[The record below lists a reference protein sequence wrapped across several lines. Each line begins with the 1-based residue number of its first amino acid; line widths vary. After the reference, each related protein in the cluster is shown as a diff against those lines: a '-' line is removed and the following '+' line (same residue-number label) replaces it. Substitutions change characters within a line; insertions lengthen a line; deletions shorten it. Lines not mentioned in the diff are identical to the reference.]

1 MNQNGLEIERKYL
14 IRMPDENKLSAMPGC
29 ETWEV
34 VQTYLM
40 DGSDGSTHRVRSIL
54 TNGEIHYIHTVK
66 RPLSQLSHEEW
77 EVEVERAEYEILLR
91 QANPALHAIVKKR
104 YRIPY
109 EGQLL
114 EIDIYDFWQD
124 RATLEIELASE
135 EQTVILPG
143 WLSIVRE
150 LTGER
155 AYKNRFLAEH
165 VPMEVL

>member
-14 IRMPDENKLSAMPGC
+14 IRMPDERMLAAMPGC
-29 ETWEV
+29 ETWDV

-40 DGSDGSTHRVRSIL
+40 DGPDGSTHRVRSIL
-54 TNGEIHYIHTVK
+54 TVGEIHYIHTIK

-77 EVEVERAEYEILLR
+77 EQEVEREEYEALLKK
-91 QANPALHAIVKKR
+91 ANPGLRPIIKKR
-104 YRIPY
+104 YRVPC

-124 RATLEIELASE
+124 RATLEIELTSE
-135 EQTVILPG
+135 EEQVTIPD
-143 WLSIVRE
+143 WLCVVRE

-155 AYKNRFLAEH
+155 AYKNRFLAEN

>member
-1 MNQNGLEIERKYL
+1 MSQNGLEIERKYL
-14 IRMPDENKLSAMPGC
+14 IRMPDEGALAAMPGC

-54 TNGEIHYIHTVK
+54 TKGEIHYIHTVK

-77 EVEVERAEYEILLR
+77 EVEVSREEYEALLR
-91 QANPALHAIVKKR
+91 QANPALNSIVKKR

-114 EIDIYDFWQD
+114 EIDVYDFWQD

-135 EQTVILPG
+135 EQEVLLPG

-155 AYKNRFLAEH
+155 AYKNRFLAEN

>member
-1 MNQNGLEIERKYL
+1 MSQNGLEIERKYL
-14 IRMPDENKLSAMPGC
+14 IRMPDEKELSAMHGC

-40 DGSDGSTHRVRSIL
+40 DGPDGSTHRVRSIL
-54 TNGEIHYIHTVK
+54 TKGEIHYIHTIK

-77 EVEVERAEYEILLR
+77 EVEVEKAEYEELLR
-91 QANPALHAIVKKR
+91 QANPALNPIVKKR

-114 EIDIYDFWQD
+114 EIDVYEFWQD

-135 EQTVILPG
+135 AQEVLLPD

-155 AYKNRFLAEH
+155 AYKNRFLAEC